1 MIHRDLASVRFK
13 LDDRPIVPLP
23 KRVLMTSPAHFDVL
37 YVINPHMQG
46 NVGDV
51 DAVRAREQWVAVRD
65 AFVACGLEMHEL
77 PGQTGLPDMVF
88 CANQT
93 LPAIRPMDG
102 GRELILSRMYA
113 EQRRGEVTHYDRF
126 FREQGYEVHDD
137 LVGGDTPFE
146 GMGDAIWHA
155 DRFLLWGGYG
165 FRTNPHAYE
174 VISHHLG
181 VPILLLYLDD
191 PDFYHLDTCLC
202 VLDADHAIIFPGAF
216 DAVGLEL
223 LRHFF
228 RVVIE
233 APEDEAR
240 HLFACNATCPD
251 GHHVI
256 IQEGCVETCRQLR
269 EHGFE
274 PVEVDT
280 GEFLKSGG
288 SVYCMK
294 QLFW

>member
-1 MIHRDLASVRFK
+1 MIYRELESVDFNLA
-13 LDDRPIVPLP
+13 DCAHIPLP
-23 KRVLMTSPAHFDVL
+23 EHILLTTPRHFEVK

-51 DAVRAREQWVAVRD
+51 DAPRARRQWEAVRN
-65 AFVACGLEMHEL
+65 AFAELGLQVHEL
-77 PGQTGLPDMVF
+77 KGEDGLPDMVF

-93 LPAIRPMDG
+93 LPAIRPDSG
-102 GRELILSRMYA
+102 DRELVLSRMYA

-126 FREQGYEVHDD
+126 FASMGYRIHDD

-155 DRFLLWGGYG
+155 DRYLLWGGYG
-165 FRTNPHAYE
+165 FRTNPHAYD
-174 VISHHLG
+174 VISHRLD

-202 VLDADHAIIFPGAF
+202 VLDADHALIYPGAF
-216 DAVGLEL
+216 TEVGLKL
-223 LRHFF
+223 LRRFF

-240 HLFACNATCPD
+240 TLFACNATCPD

-256 IQEGCVETCRQLR
+256 IQEGCAETCRQLR
-269 EHGFE
+269 AHGFT

-288 SVYCMK
+288 SVFCMK